1 MSTGPAGD
9 GYTSRA
15 HRSRHRCN
23 LGSALFIALAAA
35 LTTLSIGAVTIP
47 PGQVVSALLGFA
59 DPQTTLVVG
68 VLRLPRVLTG
78 LAVGA
83 ALGLAGALT
92 QTVTRNPL
100 ASPGIIGVTSGASVG
115 AVAVAMAAGSAGG
128 VSGPWAALGMPTAAA
143 LGSITATVTVIAV
156 ARTPERVV
164 LVGVGMTVA
173 AQSLV
178 AWMLTW
184 GNAQDAARATTW
196 LTGSLGGS
204 GWTLLLPVLVV
215 LLIAVPVIGA
225 IDRDLAVIPLGDDL
239 ASGLGI
245 DVTKVRWTALLTA
258 AVLAAAAVAA
268 AGPVAF
274 VGLVAPRLAA
284 RLWDAPRPPALGSA
298 VCGAALVTLSDL
310 IARNLFSWLGIG
322 VIELPVGIITAAV
335 GGVYLVS
342 LLTSRRIAA

>member
-1 MSTGPAGD
+1 MSTVRTTD
-9 GYTSRA
+9 GYTSRT
-15 HRSRHRCN
+15 HRARHRRN
-23 LGSALFIALAAA
+23 LAAAVLIATTAA
-35 LTTLSIGAVTIP
+35 LTTLGIGAVTVP
-47 PGQVVSALLGFA
+47 PDQVVAALLGFA
-59 DPQTTLVVG
+59 DPQTTLVVA
-68 VLRLPRVLTG
+68 VLRLPRVLVG

-115 AVAVAMAAGSAGG
+115 AVAVAMAVGSAGG

-143 LGSITATVTVIAV
+143 IGAVTATFTVITV

-215 LLIAVPVIGA
+215 LLLAVPVVGS

-239 ASGLGI
+239 AAGLGVA
-245 DVTKVRWTALLTA
+245 VTRVRWTALLTA

-268 AGPVAF
+268 AGPIAF

-284 RLWDAPRPPALGSA
+284 RLWETPRPPALGSA
-298 VCGAALVTLSDL
+298 ACGAALVSLSDL
-310 IARNLFSWLGIG
+310 LARNLFTWAGIG
-322 VIELPVGIITAAV
+322 VIELPVGIVTAAV
-335 GGVYLVS
+335 GGIYLVS
-342 LLTSRRIAA
+342 LLTSRRITA